1 MCEEVCR
8 MKVKYL
14 NREMLLFDMVKKY
27 GKPFLINEVCVAIAK
42 IDNEE
47 FEVKFTKKG
56 IINLVKNFSITWG
69 TAFKNHFNK
78 LLTNKNEPRK
88 LIEYKK
94 ENDNNNVNITRK
106 FLNDYINSTF
116 KKPDKIWNI
125 IKTTFNIPYFKNG
138 NEYLDKNELLEKA
151 YNYVR
156 SNENLYKELY
166 N

>member
-1 MCEEVCR
+1 M
-8 MKVKYL
+8 
-14 NREMLLFDMVKKY
+14 
-27 GKPFLINEVCVAIAK
+27 
-42 IDNEE
+42 
-47 FEVKFTKKG
+47 
-56 IINLVKNFSITWG
+56 VKNFSITWG

-78 LLTNKNEPRK
+78 LLTNKNEQRK